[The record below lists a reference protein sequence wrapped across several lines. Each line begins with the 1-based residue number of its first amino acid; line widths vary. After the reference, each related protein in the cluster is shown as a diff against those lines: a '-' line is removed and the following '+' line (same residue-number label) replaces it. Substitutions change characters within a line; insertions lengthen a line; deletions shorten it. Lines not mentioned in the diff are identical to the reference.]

1 MEFITLLEKISQV
14 HSFESQTNETVTRQ
28 FNYVG
33 SYRGY
38 IVELNGCSFEQH
50 IGVGVV
56 QITIKSSTTLY
67 PLCEVKFVLRKTSS
81 GEFFNSVY
89 TSKGLGTWYTDVNG
103 EYLRGVKPEEI
114 FLTIQS
120 GTGIL
125 YIEPLLEA
133 LFKFMSAPLTRK
145 EEKVRR

>member
-14 HSFESQTNETVTRQ
+14 HSFESQTNEPVTRQ
-28 FNYVG
+28 FNYAG

-56 QITIKSSTTLY
+56 QITIKSSNTFY
-67 PLCEVKFVLRKTSS
+67 NLCEVKYVLRKTPN
-81 GEFFNSVY
+81 GEFFNIVN
-89 TSKGLGTWYTDVNG
+89 TSKGLGTWYTDTDG
-103 EYLRGVKPEEI
+103 KHLRDVKPEEI
-114 FLTIQS
+114 LLTTKD